1 MKKVSHWG
9 NKDDILNFRN
19 AVETG
24 NIHEIRMMIR
34 KEFVLWFGL
43 ENLMLKLQRCLMIFD
58 EYDEDGVL
66 INGNIDEIIEVIKMN
81 VSDKTGEYWKIIK
94 W

>member
-1 MKKVSHWG
+1 
-9 NKDDILNFRN
+9 
-19 AVETG
+19 
-24 NIHEIRMMIR
+24 MMIR
-34 KEFVLWFGL
+34 KDFVLLFGL
-43 ENLMLKLQRCLMIFD
+43 ENLMFKLQRCLMIFD

>member
-1 MKKVSHWG
+1 
-9 NKDDILNFRN
+9 
-19 AVETG
+19 
-24 NIHEIRMMIR
+24 
-34 KEFVLWFGL
+34 
-43 ENLMLKLQRCLMIFD
+43 MIFD

>member
-1 MKKVSHWG
+1 
-9 NKDDILNFRN
+9 
-19 AVETG
+19 
-24 NIHEIRMMIR
+24 
-34 KEFVLWFGL
+34 
-43 ENLMLKLQRCLMIFD
+43 MIFD
-58 EYDEDGVL
+58 KYDEDGVL